1 MMGRW
6 PAYIYVFLAYS
17 ISRFDAYNKHFF
29 ISLFRARSHFLC
41 PFSRALS
48 HIHTDYLHKK
58 QSGGSGQYGGVKGYI
73 EPLPAD
79 HPVKNEFKNAIIGTI
94 IPQEFIPAIE
104 KGFFEVWQPARATL
118 ALTC

>member
-1 MMGRW
+1 M
-6 PAYIYVFLAYS
+6 
-17 ISRFDAYNKHFF
+17 
-29 ISLFRARSHFLC
+29 RA
-41 PFSRALS
+41 
-48 HIHTDYLHKK
+48 DYLHKK

-104 KGFFEVWQPARATL
+104 KGFFEVRTL
-118 ALTC
+118 V

>member
-1 MMGRW
+1 MPGMF
-6 PAYIYVFLAYS
+6 ATLALTLTPT
-17 ISRFDAYNKHFF
+17 HP
-29 ISLFRARSHFLC
+29 L
-41 PFSRALS
+41 
-48 HIHTDYLHKK
+48 TDYLHKK

-104 KGFFEVWQPARATL
+104 KGFFEVCFHSILRDHIRL
-118 ALTC
+118 ALFMRFHLNI